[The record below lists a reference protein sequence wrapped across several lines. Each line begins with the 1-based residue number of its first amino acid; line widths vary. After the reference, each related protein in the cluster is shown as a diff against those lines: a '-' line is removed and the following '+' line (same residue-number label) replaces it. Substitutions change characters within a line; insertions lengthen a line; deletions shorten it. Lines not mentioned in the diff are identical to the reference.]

1 MTAEERRRLYARRR
15 AGAGAI
21 ALALVA
27 LVATA
32 LAGRRPEAPVD
43 PPAAAIEAALPAPD
57 AEPVAE
63 PEAPETPAPDDWTI
77 PERYRGQI
85 VSKRVR
91 YFPEKLLA
99 LTFDDGPDAT
109 VTPRVLEALAAHEA
123 RATFFVLGRQAR
135 AHPELL
141 RAIVDGGHALGHH
154 SFSHRERL
162 SAAEAAEELERTC
175 ALIEEAA
182 GRQPT
187 VFRPP
192 YGIIDSRL
200 CDLARERGHVAVT
213 WTISSADS
221 RPIGAE
227 VIARNIIYTP
237 NPGDIVLMH
246 DGPGHAATAAALPEV
261 LEQLGGAGFRFVT
274 LPELLQAWDRWL
286 SAQPPAQ

>member
-1 MTAEERRRLYARRR
+1 MTAEERRRLYTRRR

-32 LAGRRPEAPVD
+32 LAGRRADAPVD
-43 PPAAAIEAALPAPD
+43 APTPALEAALPAPE
-57 AEPVAE
+57 AELAPT
-63 PEAPETPAPDDWTI
+63 PEAPAMPAPDVWTV
-77 PERYRGQI
+77 PGRYRGQV
-85 VSKRVR
+85 VSGRVR

-109 VTPRVLEALAAHEA
+109 VTPRVLEALAKHDA

-135 AHPELL
+135 VHPELV

-154 SFSHRERL
+154 SYSHAQRL
-162 SAAEAAEELERTC
+162 SSAEAADELERTC
-175 ALIEEAA
+175 ALIAEAA
-182 GRQPT
+182 GREPT

-261 LEQLGGAGFRFVT
+261 LDKLGASGFRFVT

-286 SAQPPAQ
+286 SAQSPAQ